1 MSYVAVRKVFR
12 CVFCGVETTENIE
25 LHWSIWD
32 QLVHD
37 TPEMA
42 ITGELGEKT
51 WRLGSVCVTL
61 ATHGASLIKRTKLL
75 KASSTNLTILSDL
88 RRNDHVV
95 YQEPL

>member
-12 CVFCGVETTENIE
+12 CVFWGVETTENIE

-51 WRLGSVCVTL
+51 WRLGSVCDSCYTRGQAL
-61 ATHGASLIKRTKLL
+61 
-75 KASSTNLTILSDL
+75 
-88 RRNDHVV
+88 
-95 YQEPL
+95 